1 MIEINKQG
9 NAIRIDFTDN
19 DKYLFNGTMEVASN
33 ELMLVVDES
42 DMITFKRT
50 TNGDVLF
57 SQTVDNI
64 KISGSAVTKDNVIEQ
79 FATIGYSQSGGG
91 GGETGAVTS
100 VNGQTGEVVLTASSL
115 NAYTKTQTDDL
126 INGVRTIANDANS
139 KADAVTSRVQ
149 DVETSLGNKQDTLV
163 SGVNI
168 KTVNGQSIVGEGDV
182 VIEGTDSYT
191 KTESDAKYATKSDLN
206 SKADISTVEALST
219 EVAANRT
226 ATTALTSKVNEDSEK
241 IASLDTEMDN
251 KANSADVPTNTQFNS
266 LAGEVAN
273 KADKTSVYTKQEV
286 DNKVASKQD
295 TLTAGNGITIT
306 KSENKT
312 IISSTSPTVQTGET
326 GTADNYIYSSG
337 SGNKNVISQIET
349 NSDVD
354 DTLKNPNYVPIKV
367 TGWNGQGATSASTRI
382 LGATGDRAGVMS
394 AADKTKLDGIDMTTK
409 QDKLT
414 SGENIKTINGESI
427 LGSGN
432 LVIESADAY
441 TKAEADEK
449 FATNTQVTELT
460 SNVRTLQTD
469 KQDKLVSGTNIKT
482 INGDSILGNG
492 NLVIQSGTSN
502 WDDIQGKPQFAEVAT
517 SGDYNDLINKPAI
530 PDVSGLATK
539 EEIADMETKSNA
551 AATYATKEEIPS
563 LEGYLTETAAS
574 ETYATKQE
582 LGNKL
587 DTATY
592 NSEKAGFETKE
603 NAAATYQVKGDY
615 ATKSEMTGKQDT
627 LVSGTNIKTINGKSI
642 LGEGNIKITSGSK
655 AWYFIGATAF
665 LTGEQTNAGINV
677 VGGTISYDQV
687 SVGDTVVLDRDYYF
701 TVLNKFVDTSGNHI
715 SILPLYN
722 ASTGNGTSIISYIIT
737 LQSSSSADAQIDK
750 ANIPISTVWTAKA
763 NKNIRVDTNTNG
775 AITLSGWTGYNAAKP
790 GDVVNITYSN
800 YNWNL
805 VVTGRYK
812 DNNGTYL
819 SLSGLGDK
827 YTGYRIN
834 KNIMDSYVPF
844 DKNMDSAVVIG
855 RDAGSFGGTKYEV
868 AIGAGAATNG
878 TNAVA
883 IGAYGATAN
892 ANATAVGSGASAN
905 EEGTTVIGANLKAN
919 KQDGS
924 TIEKVL
930 VGYYDAANS
939 TSVPVLAY
947 NETDGARIK
956 SGSSL
961 KKIATD
967 DQLPSS
973 EALQKLNSLPNFV
986 TLTKAEYDALGTKD
1000 QNTYYFIKEA

>member
-1 MIEINKQG
+1 MININKQG

-57 SQTVDNI
+57 SQAVNNI
-64 KISGSAVTKDNVIEQ
+64 KIAGSAVTKDNVIEQ

-126 INGVRTIANDANS
+126 VNGVRTIANDANS
-139 KADAVTSRVQ
+139 KADAATSRVQ

-191 KTESDAKYATKSDLN
+191 KTESDAKYATAESLN
-206 SKADISTVEALST
+206 TLNGTVSELGTTVEATNT
-219 EVAANRT
+219 ELAKTKTNVTN
-226 ATTALTSKVNEDSEK
+226 LTSKVNEDSQK

-295 TLTAGNGITIT
+295 ALTAGNGITIT

-312 IISSTSPTVQTGET
+312 IISSTSPTVQTGEV
-326 GTADNYIYSSG
+326 GTADNYIYSAG

-367 TGWNGQGATSASTRI
+367 TGWNGQGATGASTRI
-382 LGATGDRAGVMS
+382 LGATSERAGVMS

-427 LGSGN
+427 LGNGN
-432 LVIESADAY
+432 LVIGGVDAY
-441 TKAEADEK
+441 TKTESDEK
-449 FATNTQVTELT
+449 FATKEQM
-460 SNVRTLQTD
+460 SS
-469 KQDKLVSGTNIKT
+469 KQDTLVSGTNIKT
-482 INGDSILGNG
+482 INGDSILGSG
-492 NLVIQSGTSN
+492 NLVIQSGASN
-502 WDDIQGKPQFAEVAT
+502 WDDIQGKPQFARVAT

-551 AATYATKEEIPS
+551 AATYATKQEIPS
-563 LEGYLTETAAS
+563 LEGYLTETVAS

-615 ATKSEMTGKQDT
+615 ATKSE
-627 LVSGTNIKTINGKSI
+627 
-642 LGEGNIKITSGSK
+642 
-655 AWYFIGATAF
+655 
-665 LTGEQTNAGINV
+665 
-677 VGGTISYDQV
+677 
-687 SVGDTVVLDRDYYF
+687 
-701 TVLNKFVDTSGNHI
+701 
-715 SILPLYN
+715 LP
-722 ASTGNGTSIISYIIT
+722 
-737 LQSSSSADAQIDK
+737 
-750 ANIPISTVWTAKA
+750 
-763 NKNIRVDTNTNG
+763 
-775 AITLSGWTGYNAAKP
+775 
-790 GDVVNITYSN
+790 
-800 YNWNL
+800 
-805 VVTGRYK
+805 
-812 DNNGTYL
+812 
-819 SLSGLGDK
+819 
-827 YTGYRIN
+827 
-834 KNIMDSYVPF
+834 
-844 DKNMDSAVVIG
+844 
-855 RDAGSFGGTKYEV
+855 
-868 AIGAGAATNG
+868 
-878 TNAVA
+878 
-883 IGAYGATAN
+883 
-892 ANATAVGSGASAN
+892 
-905 EEGTTVIGANLKAN
+905 
-919 KQDGS
+919 
-924 TIEKVL
+924 
-930 VGYYDAANS
+930 
-939 TSVPVLAY
+939 
-947 NETDGARIK
+947 
-956 SGSSL
+956 
-961 KKIATD
+961 
-967 DQLPSS
+967 
-973 EALQKLNSLPNFV
+973 KLV
-986 TLTKAEYDALGTKD
+986 TLTQSEYDALTTKD
-1000 QNTYYFIKEA
+1000 ENTYYFIKEA

>member
-19 DKYLFNGTMEVASN
+19 DKYLFNGTMEVAPN

-64 KISGSAVTKDNVIEQ
+64 KIAGSAVTKDNVIEQ

-91 GGETGAVTS
+91 GGEAGAVTS

-191 KTESDAKYATKSDLN
+191 KTESDAKYATAESLN
-206 SKADISTVEALST
+206 TLNGTVSELGTTVEATNT
-219 EVAANRT
+219 ELAKTKTDVTN
-226 ATTALTSKVNEDSEK
+226 LTSKVNEDSQK

-273 KADKTSVYTKQEV
+273 KADKTSVYTRQEV
-286 DNKVASKQD
+286 DDKVASKQD
-295 TLTAGNGITIT
+295 ALTAGNGITIT

-312 IISSTSPTVQTGET
+312 IISSTSPAVQTGET

-367 TGWNGQGATSASTRI
+367 TGWNGQGVTGASTRI
-382 LGATGDRAGVMS
+382 LGATSERAGVMS

-414 SGENIKTINGESI
+414 SGENIKTINGESV

-432 LVIESADAY
+432 LVI
-441 TKAEADEK
+441 
-449 FATNTQVTELT
+449 
-460 SNVRTLQTD
+460 
-469 KQDKLVSGTNIKT
+469 
-482 INGDSILGNG
+482 
-492 NLVIQSGTSN
+492 QSGASN
-502 WDDIQGKPQFAEVAT
+502 WDDIQGKPQFARVAT

-530 PDVSGLATK
+530 PDVSDLATK

-551 AATYATKEEIPS
+551 AATYATKQEI
-563 LEGYLTETAAS
+563 A
-574 ETYATKQE
+574 
-582 LGNKL
+582 
-587 DTATY
+587 
-592 NSEKAGFETKE
+592 
-603 NAAATYQVKGDY
+603 
-615 ATKSEMTGKQDT
+615 GKQDT
-627 LVSGTNIKTINGKSI
+627 LVSGTNIKTINGNSI
-642 LGEGNIKITSGSK
+642 LGEGNIEITGGGSSNK
-655 AWYFIGATAF
+655 AWYFTGATSF
-665 LTGEQTNAGINV
+665 LTTETANAGINV
-677 VGGTISYDQV
+677 IGGTISYDEV
-687 SVGDTVVLDRDYYF
+687 SVGDTVVLDSDYYF

-722 ASTGNGTSIISYIIT
+722 AATGDGTSIISYIIT

-750 ANIPISTVWTAKA
+750 ANIPVSKVWTAKA
-763 NKNIRVDTNTNG
+763 NKNIRVDTSLNG
-775 AITLSGWTGYNAAKP
+775 AISLSNWTGYRTAKP

-819 SLSGLGDK
+819 ALSGLGDSQV
-827 YTGYRIN
+827 GYRISDN
-834 KNIMDSYVPF
+834 LLYSYVPF
-844 DKNMDSAVVIG
+844 NKNMDSAIVIG
-855 RDAGSFGGTKYEV
+855 RGAVSNGGTKYEV
-868 AIGAGAATNG
+868 AIGVGAATNG

-883 IGAYGATAN
+883 VGSYGTGAN
-892 ANATAVGSGASAN
+892 ASATAVGSGASAN
-905 EEGTTVIGANLKAN
+905 EDGSTVIGAELQAN

-924 TIEKVL
+924 TPEKVL
-930 VGYYDAANS
+930 VGYYDAQNS
-939 TSVPVLAY
+939 KSVPVLAY
-947 NETDGARIK
+947 NETDGARIR
-956 SGSSL
+956 SGNSL
-961 KKIATD
+961 KKIATA

-973 EALQKLNSLPNFV
+973 ADITKLQSLPNFV
-986 TLTKAEYDALGTKD
+986 TLTQSEYDALETKD
-1000 QNTYYFIKEA
+1000 ANTVYLIKEA

>member
-57 SQTVDNI
+57 SQSVNNI
-64 KISGSAVTKDNVIEQ
+64 KIAGSAVTKDNVIEQ

-91 GGETGAVTS
+91 GGESGAVTS

-126 INGVRTIANDANS
+126 VNGVRTIANDANN

-191 KTESDAKYATKSDLN
+191 KTESDAKYATAESLN
-206 SKADISTVEALST
+206 TLNQTVSELGTTVEATNT
-219 EVAANRT
+219 ELAKTKTDVTN
-226 ATTALTSKVNEDSEK
+226 LTSKVNEDSQK

-286 DNKVASKQD
+286 DDKVASKQD
-295 TLTAGNGITIT
+295 VLTAGNGITIT

-312 IISSTSPTVQTGET
+312 IISSTSPTVQSGEV
-326 GTADNYIYSSG
+326 GTSDNYIYSAG

-367 TGWNGQGATSASTRI
+367 TGWNGQGATGASTRI
-382 LGATGDRAGVMS
+382 LGATSERAGAMS

-432 LVIESADAY
+432 LVIGGVDAY
-441 TKAEADEK
+441 TKSEADEK
-449 FATNTQVTELT
+449 FATKTQVTELT
-460 SNVRTLQTD
+460 SDVRTLQTD

-492 NLVIQSGTSN
+492 NLVIQSGASN
-502 WDDIQGKPQFAEVAT
+502 WDDIQGKPQFARVAT

-563 LEGYLTETAAS
+563 LEGYLTKTEAS
-574 ETYATKQE
+574 ETYATKQA

-615 ATKSEMTGKQDT
+615 ATKSE
-627 LVSGTNIKTINGKSI
+627 
-642 LGEGNIKITSGSK
+642 
-655 AWYFIGATAF
+655 
-665 LTGEQTNAGINV
+665 
-677 VGGTISYDQV
+677 
-687 SVGDTVVLDRDYYF
+687 
-701 TVLNKFVDTSGNHI
+701 
-715 SILPLYN
+715 LP
-722 ASTGNGTSIISYIIT
+722 
-737 LQSSSSADAQIDK
+737 
-750 ANIPISTVWTAKA
+750 
-763 NKNIRVDTNTNG
+763 
-775 AITLSGWTGYNAAKP
+775 
-790 GDVVNITYSN
+790 
-800 YNWNL
+800 
-805 VVTGRYK
+805 
-812 DNNGTYL
+812 
-819 SLSGLGDK
+819 
-827 YTGYRIN
+827 
-834 KNIMDSYVPF
+834 
-844 DKNMDSAVVIG
+844 
-855 RDAGSFGGTKYEV
+855 
-868 AIGAGAATNG
+868 
-878 TNAVA
+878 
-883 IGAYGATAN
+883 
-892 ANATAVGSGASAN
+892 
-905 EEGTTVIGANLKAN
+905 
-919 KQDGS
+919 
-924 TIEKVL
+924 
-930 VGYYDAANS
+930 
-939 TSVPVLAY
+939 
-947 NETDGARIK
+947 
-956 SGSSL
+956 
-961 KKIATD
+961 
-967 DQLPSS
+967 
-973 EALQKLNSLPNFV
+973 KLV
-986 TLTKAEYDALGTKD
+986 TLTQSEYDALTTKD
-1000 QNTYYFIKEA
+1000 ENTYYFIKEA

>member
-57 SQTVDNI
+57 SQIVDNI
-64 KISGSAVTKDNVIEQ
+64 KIAGSAVTKDNVIEQ

-91 GGETGAVTS
+91 ESGAVTS

-149 DVETSLGNKQDTLV
+149 NVETSLGNKQDTLV

-168 KTVNGQSIVGEGDV
+168 KTVNGHSIVGEGDV

-191 KTESDAKYATKSDLN
+191 KTESDAKYATAESLN
-206 SKADISTVEALST
+206 TLNGTVSELGTTVEATNT
-219 EVAANRT
+219 ELAKTKTDVTN
-226 ATTALTSKVNEDSEK
+226 LTSKVNEDSQK

-266 LAGEVAN
+266 LSGEVAN

-286 DNKVASKQD
+286 DDKVASKQD
-295 TLTAGNGITIT
+295 ALTAGNGITIT

-312 IISSTSPTVQTGET
+312 IISSTSPTVQTGEV
-326 GTADNYIYSSG
+326 GTADNYIYSAG

-367 TGWNGQGATSASTRI
+367 TSWNGQGATGASTRI
-382 LGATGDRAGVMS
+382 LSATSERAGVMS

-414 SGENIKTINGESI
+414 SGENIKTINGESV

-432 LVIESADAY
+432 LVIGGVDAY
-441 TKAEADEK
+441 TKTEADEK

-460 SNVRTLQTD
+460 NDVSALQTD

-482 INGDSILGNG
+482 INGESILGNG
-492 NLVIQSGTSN
+492 NIVIQSGASN
-502 WDDIQGKPQFAEVAT
+502 WDDIQGKPQFARVAT
-517 SGDYNDLINKPAI
+517 SGDYNDLINKPTI
-530 PDVSGLATK
+530 PDVSNLATK

-551 AATYATKEEIPS
+551 AATYATKQEIPS

-615 ATKSEMTGKQDT
+615 ATKSE
-627 LVSGTNIKTINGKSI
+627 
-642 LGEGNIKITSGSK
+642 
-655 AWYFIGATAF
+655 
-665 LTGEQTNAGINV
+665 
-677 VGGTISYDQV
+677 
-687 SVGDTVVLDRDYYF
+687 
-701 TVLNKFVDTSGNHI
+701 
-715 SILPLYN
+715 LP
-722 ASTGNGTSIISYIIT
+722 
-737 LQSSSSADAQIDK
+737 
-750 ANIPISTVWTAKA
+750 
-763 NKNIRVDTNTNG
+763 
-775 AITLSGWTGYNAAKP
+775 
-790 GDVVNITYSN
+790 
-800 YNWNL
+800 
-805 VVTGRYK
+805 
-812 DNNGTYL
+812 
-819 SLSGLGDK
+819 
-827 YTGYRIN
+827 
-834 KNIMDSYVPF
+834 
-844 DKNMDSAVVIG
+844 
-855 RDAGSFGGTKYEV
+855 
-868 AIGAGAATNG
+868 
-878 TNAVA
+878 
-883 IGAYGATAN
+883 
-892 ANATAVGSGASAN
+892 
-905 EEGTTVIGANLKAN
+905 
-919 KQDGS
+919 
-924 TIEKVL
+924 
-930 VGYYDAANS
+930 
-939 TSVPVLAY
+939 
-947 NETDGARIK
+947 
-956 SGSSL
+956 
-961 KKIATD
+961 
-967 DQLPSS
+967 
-973 EALQKLNSLPNFV
+973 KLV
-986 TLTKAEYDALGTKD
+986 TLTQSEYDALTTKD
-1000 QNTYYFIKEA
+1000 ENTYYFIKEA

>member
-57 SQTVDNI
+57 SQAVNNI
-64 KISGSAVTKDNVIEQ
+64 KIAGSAVTKDNVIEQ

-126 INGVRTIANDANS
+126 VNGVRTIANDANS

-149 DVETSLGNKQDTLV
+149 NVETSLEGKQDTLV

-182 VIEGTDSYT
+182 LIEGTDSYT
-191 KTESDAKYATKSDLN
+191 KTESDAKYATAESLN
-206 SKADISTVEALST
+206 TLNQTVSGLGTTVEATNT
-219 EVAANRT
+219 ELAKTKTDVTN
-226 ATTALTSKVNEDSEK
+226 LTSKVNEDSQK

-266 LAGEVAN
+266 LAGEVNN

-286 DNKVASKQD
+286 DDKVASKQD
-295 TLTAGNGITIT
+295 ALTAGNGITIT

-312 IISSTSPTVQTGET
+312 IISSTSPTVQAGEV
-326 GTADNYIYSSG
+326 GTADNYIYSAG

-367 TGWNGQGATSASTRI
+367 TGWNGQGATGASTRI
-382 LGATGDRAGVMS
+382 LGATSERAGVMS

-432 LVIESADAY
+432 LVIGSVDAY
-441 TKAEADEK
+441 TKVEAVEK
-449 FATNTQVTELT
+449 FATNTQVTQLNA
-460 SNVRTLQTD
+460 NVSALQTD

-492 NLVIQSGTSN
+492 NLVIQSG
-502 WDDIQGKPQFAEVAT
+502 WDDIQGKPQFARVAT
-517 SGDYNDLINKPAI
+517 SGDYNDLINKPTI

-551 AATYATKEEIPS
+551 AATYATKQEIPS
-563 LEGYLTETAAS
+563 LEGYLTETVAS

-615 ATKSEMTGKQDT
+615 ATKSE
-627 LVSGTNIKTINGKSI
+627 
-642 LGEGNIKITSGSK
+642 
-655 AWYFIGATAF
+655 
-665 LTGEQTNAGINV
+665 
-677 VGGTISYDQV
+677 
-687 SVGDTVVLDRDYYF
+687 
-701 TVLNKFVDTSGNHI
+701 
-715 SILPLYN
+715 LP
-722 ASTGNGTSIISYIIT
+722 
-737 LQSSSSADAQIDK
+737 
-750 ANIPISTVWTAKA
+750 
-763 NKNIRVDTNTNG
+763 
-775 AITLSGWTGYNAAKP
+775 
-790 GDVVNITYSN
+790 
-800 YNWNL
+800 
-805 VVTGRYK
+805 
-812 DNNGTYL
+812 
-819 SLSGLGDK
+819 
-827 YTGYRIN
+827 
-834 KNIMDSYVPF
+834 
-844 DKNMDSAVVIG
+844 
-855 RDAGSFGGTKYEV
+855 
-868 AIGAGAATNG
+868 
-878 TNAVA
+878 
-883 IGAYGATAN
+883 
-892 ANATAVGSGASAN
+892 
-905 EEGTTVIGANLKAN
+905 
-919 KQDGS
+919 
-924 TIEKVL
+924 
-930 VGYYDAANS
+930 
-939 TSVPVLAY
+939 
-947 NETDGARIK
+947 
-956 SGSSL
+956 
-961 KKIATD
+961 
-967 DQLPSS
+967 
-973 EALQKLNSLPNFV
+973 KLV
-986 TLTKAEYDALGTKD
+986 TLTKAEYDALTTKD
-1000 QNTYYFIKEA
+1000 ENTYYFIKEA

>member
-9 NAIRIDFTDN
+9 NAIRIDFADN

-57 SQTVDNI
+57 SQAVNNI
-64 KISGSAVTKDNVIEQ
+64 KIAGSAVTKDNVIEQ

-91 GGETGAVTS
+91 GGESGAVTS

-126 INGVRTIANDANS
+126 VNGVRTIANDANS

-149 DVETSLGNKQDTLV
+149 NVETSLGNKQDTLV

-191 KTESDAKYATKSDLN
+191 KTESDAKYATAESLN
-206 SKADISTVEALST
+206 TLNQTVSELGATVEATNTELSKT
-219 EVAANRT
+219 KTDVTN
-226 ATTALTSKVNEDSEK
+226 LTSKVNEDSEK
-241 IASLDTEMDN
+241 ITSLDTEMDN

-312 IISSTSPTVQTGET
+312 IISSTSPTVQSGEV
-326 GTADNYIYSSG
+326 GTADNYIYSAG

-367 TGWNGQGATSASTRI
+367 TGWNGQGATGASTRI
-382 LGATGDRAGVMS
+382 LGATSERAGVMS

-414 SGENIKTINGESI
+414 SGENIKTINGESV

-432 LVIESADAY
+432 LVIGGVDAY

-460 SNVRTLQTD
+460 NDVSALQTD
-469 KQDKLVSGTNIKT
+469 KQDNLVSGTNIKT

-492 NLVIQSGTSN
+492 NLVIQSGN
-502 WDDIQGKPQFAEVAT
+502 WDDIQGKPQFARVAT

-551 AATYATKEEIPS
+551 AATYATKQEIPS
-563 LEGYLTETAAS
+563 LEGYLTETVAS

-615 ATKSEMTGKQDT
+615 ATKSE
-627 LVSGTNIKTINGKSI
+627 
-642 LGEGNIKITSGSK
+642 
-655 AWYFIGATAF
+655 
-665 LTGEQTNAGINV
+665 
-677 VGGTISYDQV
+677 
-687 SVGDTVVLDRDYYF
+687 
-701 TVLNKFVDTSGNHI
+701 
-715 SILPLYN
+715 LP
-722 ASTGNGTSIISYIIT
+722 
-737 LQSSSSADAQIDK
+737 
-750 ANIPISTVWTAKA
+750 
-763 NKNIRVDTNTNG
+763 
-775 AITLSGWTGYNAAKP
+775 
-790 GDVVNITYSN
+790 
-800 YNWNL
+800 
-805 VVTGRYK
+805 
-812 DNNGTYL
+812 
-819 SLSGLGDK
+819 
-827 YTGYRIN
+827 
-834 KNIMDSYVPF
+834 
-844 DKNMDSAVVIG
+844 
-855 RDAGSFGGTKYEV
+855 
-868 AIGAGAATNG
+868 
-878 TNAVA
+878 
-883 IGAYGATAN
+883 
-892 ANATAVGSGASAN
+892 
-905 EEGTTVIGANLKAN
+905 
-919 KQDGS
+919 
-924 TIEKVL
+924 
-930 VGYYDAANS
+930 
-939 TSVPVLAY
+939 
-947 NETDGARIK
+947 
-956 SGSSL
+956 
-961 KKIATD
+961 
-967 DQLPSS
+967 
-973 EALQKLNSLPNFV
+973 KLV
-986 TLTKAEYDALGTKD
+986 TLTQSEYDALTTKD

>member
-64 KISGSAVTKDNVIEQ
+64 KIAGSAVTKDNVIEQ

-91 GGETGAVTS
+91 GGEAGAVTS
-100 VNGQTGEVVLTASSL
+100 VNGQTGEVVLTANSL

-126 INGVRTIANDANS
+126 VNGVRTIANDANS

-149 DVETSLGNKQDTLV
+149 NVETSLGNKQDTLV

-191 KTESDAKYATKSDLN
+191 KTESDAKYATAESLN
-206 SKADISTVEALST
+206 TLNGTVSELGTTVEATNT
-219 EVAANRT
+219 ELTKTKTDVTN
-226 ATTALTSKVNEDSEK
+226 LTSKVNEDSQK
-241 IASLDTEMDN
+241 IVSLDTEMDN
-251 KANSADVPTNTQFNS
+251 KANSADVPTNTQFNN

-286 DNKVASKQD
+286 DDKVASKQD
-295 TLTAGNGITIT
+295 ILTAGNGISIT

-312 IISSTSPTVQTGET
+312 VISSTSPTVQAGEV
-326 GTADNYIYSSG
+326 GTADNYIYSAG

-367 TGWNGQGATSASTRI
+367 TGWNGQGATGASTRI

-414 SGENIKTINGESI
+414 SGETIKTINGESI

-432 LVIESADAY
+432 LVIGGVDAY

-449 FATNTQVTELT
+449 FATNTQITELT
-460 SNVRTLQTD
+460 NNVSTLQND

-482 INGDSILGNG
+482 INGQSVIGEGNIDIVTVDSELSTDSENPVQNRVITNALNEKASKTELSNVSADKANKADVYTKEEIDYRFTNTQNQIGQVSTETATNNAEIQTLKTDKQDTLVSGQNIKTINGNSILGSG
-492 NLVIQSGTSN
+492 NIDITGGGTSN

-517 SGDYNDLINKPAI
+517 SGDYNDLINKPTI
-530 PDVSGLATK
+530 PDVSNLATK

-563 LEGYLTETAAS
+563 LAGYLTETVAS
-574 ETYATKQE
+574 ETYATKSE

-615 ATKSEMTGKQDT
+615 ATKSEMAGKQDT
-627 LVSGTNIKTINGKSI
+627 LVSGTNIKTINGNSV
-642 LGEGNIKITSGSK
+642 LGEGNINI
-655 AWYFIGATAF
+655 
-665 LTGEQTNAGINV
+665 EV
-677 VGGTISYDQV
+677 
-687 SVGDTVVLDRDYYF
+687 
-701 TVLNKFVDTSGNHI
+701 
-715 SILPLYN
+715 P
-722 ASTGNGTSIISYIIT
+722 
-737 LQSSSSADAQIDK
+737 SSAE
-750 ANIPISTVWTAKA
+750 
-763 NKNIRVDTNTNG
+763 
-775 AITLSGWTGYNAAKP
+775 L
-790 GDVVNITYSN
+790 
-800 YNWNL
+800 
-805 VVTGRYK
+805 
-812 DNNGTYL
+812 
-819 SLSGLGDK
+819 
-827 YTGYRIN
+827 
-834 KNIMDSYVPF
+834 
-844 DKNMDSAVVIG
+844 
-855 RDAGSFGGTKYEV
+855 E
-868 AIGAGAATNG
+868 
-878 TNAVA
+878 
-883 IGAYGATAN
+883 
-892 ANATAVGSGASAN
+892 
-905 EEGTTVIGANLKAN
+905 
-919 KQDGS
+919 
-924 TIEKVL
+924 
-930 VGYYDAANS
+930 
-939 TSVPVLAY
+939 
-947 NETDGARIK
+947 
-956 SGSSL
+956 
-961 KKIATD
+961 
-967 DQLPSS
+967 
-973 EALQKLNSLPNFV
+973 KLNSLPNFV
-986 TLTKAEYDALGTKD
+986 TLTKAEYDALETKD
-1000 QNTYYFIKEA
+1000 NNTVYLIKEA